1 MPRNNLVSLIDRILL
16 IFSPLFTH
24 RRSLD
29 SSTLQ
34 VNRSFPFLLARR
46 FRFNVSP
53 PRSQQKWNS
62 YTIEICIQR
71 GAWRGTAEKQD
82 NRDTFLTECIT
93 RADLSRWFIFMLL
106 SGRKLEGERKGRRFV
121 RSQVIKK
128 SSLVL
133 CLNFS
138 GGRGYTRRKGR
149 KSRNRDKICR
159 QFPFLI

>member
-1 MPRNNLVSLIDRILL
+1 MPRNNLVFLNRSNIINF
-16 IFSPLFTH
+16 FSPFYL
-24 RRSLD
+24 
-29 SSTLQ
+29 STKSRL
-34 VNRSFPFLLARR
+34 VHASGKSFFSFPSCETFSFQRIPPSRNGTRIRLKYAYNVAHFL
-46 FRFNVSP
+46 
-53 PRSQQKWNS
+53 
-62 YTIEICIQR
+62 
-71 GAWRGTAEKQD
+71 RGTAEKQD

-138 GGRGYTRRKGR
+138 GGRGCTRRKGR

>member
-16 IFSPLFTH
+16 IFSPPFY
-24 RRSLD
+24 
-29 SSTLQ
+29 SSTKSRL
-34 VNRSFPFLLARR
+34 VHASGKSFFSFPSCETFSFQRI
-46 FRFNVSP
+46 P
-53 PRSQQKWNS
+53 PRSQKWNS

>member
-1 MPRNNLVSLIDRILL
+1 MPRNNLVFLNRSNIINF
-16 IFSPLFTH
+16 FSPFY
-24 RRSLD
+24 
-29 SSTLQ
+29 SSTKSRL
-34 VNRSFPFLLARR
+34 VHASGKSFFSFPSCETFSFQRI
-46 FRFNVSP
+46 P
-53 PRSQQKWNS
+53 PRSQKWNS

-138 GGRGYTRRKGR
+138 GGRGCTRRKGR

>member
-16 IFSPLFTH
+16 IFSPPFY
-24 RRSLD
+24 
-29 SSTLQ
+29 SSTKSRL
-34 VNRSFPFLLARR
+34 VHASGKSFFSFPSCETFSFQRI
-46 FRFNVSP
+46 P
-53 PRSQQKWNS
+53 PRSQKWNS

-133 CLNFS
+133 CLNFRRERLYATKGKKEQKS
-138 GGRGYTRRKGR
+138 G
-149 KSRNRDKICR
+149 
-159 QFPFLI
+159 

>member
-16 IFSPLFTH
+16 IFSPPFY
-24 RRSLD
+24 
-29 SSTLQ
+29 SSTKSRL
-34 VNRSFPFLLARR
+34 VHASGKSFFSFPSCETFSFQRI
-46 FRFNVSP
+46 P
-53 PRSQQKWNS
+53 PSRNGTS

-71 GAWRGTAEKQD
+71 GAWRGTVEKQD

-138 GGRGYTRRKGR
+138 GGRGWRRKGR